1 MTEVNLTLET
11 NEQAP
16 RISRQKLSEL
26 RSELEPRFDD
36 LALVVSELVSN
47 SVRHS
52 GDGLVSVSIKKTAN
66 LVRLE
71 VRDPGPGFDP
81 DHNDSDGMGLR
92 IVSRV
97 ADAWGIDNDGACT
110 VWVEIALPV
119 RIRTSVGAGEFLD
132 ARENFDSRI
141 DATQLDE
148 PGYRPVLDH

>member
-36 LALVVSELVSN
+36 LTLVVSELVSN

-52 GDGLVSVSIKKTAN
+52 GDGFVSVSIKKTAN

-71 VRDPGPGFDP
+71 VRDLGPGFDP
-81 DHNDSDGMGLR
+81 DHSDSDSDGMGLR

-97 ADAWGIDNDGACT
+97 ADTWGIDNDGACT

-119 RIRTSVGAGEFLD
+119 GI
-132 ARENFDSRI
+132 
-141 DATQLDE
+141 
-148 PGYRPVLDH
+148 

>member
-1 MTEVNLTLET
+1 MSPKGWLMTEMNLTLES
-11 NEQAP
+11 NRQAP
-16 RISRQKLSEL
+16 RISREKLSEI
-26 RSELEPRFDD
+26 RSEIEPRFDD

-52 GDGLVSVSIKKTAN
+52 GRKTVSVSIKKTAN

-81 DHNDSDGMGLR
+81 DHTESDGMGLR

-110 VWVEIALPV
+110 VWVEVALPV
-119 RIRTSVGAGEFLD
+119 GI
-132 ARENFDSRI
+132 
-141 DATQLDE
+141 
-148 PGYRPVLDH
+148 